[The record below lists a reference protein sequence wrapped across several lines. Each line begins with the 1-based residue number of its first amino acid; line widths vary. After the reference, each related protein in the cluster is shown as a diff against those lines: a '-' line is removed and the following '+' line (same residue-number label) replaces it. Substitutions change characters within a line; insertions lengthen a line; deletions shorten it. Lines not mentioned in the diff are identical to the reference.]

1 MEDCELWR
9 YLGSGSLC
17 YYYGRLETRGGRSVS
32 QLMWPKIRMGKCDVR
47 LFIDKSLNNT
57 KSLCLWRPGGKKILY
72 WIAGVNVKT
81 NFINKL

>member
-1 MEDCELWR
+1 MRR

-57 KSLCLWRPGGKKILY
+57 NPFVF
-72 WIAGVNVKT
+72 GVRAEKRFCIGLLV
-81 NFINKL
+81 LM